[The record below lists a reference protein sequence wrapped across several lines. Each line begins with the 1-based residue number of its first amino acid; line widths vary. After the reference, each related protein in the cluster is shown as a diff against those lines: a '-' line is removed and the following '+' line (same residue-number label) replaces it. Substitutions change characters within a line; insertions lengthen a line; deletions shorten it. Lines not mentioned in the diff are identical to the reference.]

1 MTKLWRGLV
10 NWFENG
16 DLLPLIII
24 VSVPHYGHVL
34 ANYDFW
40 PVAAVIGALVD
51 LGHYRTIKAFL
62 AGKGGAWM
70 VVMTVFSLGFH
81 WSFYVTG
88 GAGLWA
94 GLFFA
99 AAVPVVIF
107 ALSFIAKSERLAEKA
122 ARGVAPAVKVVTPDD
137 TPKLTSDTPPVPQL
151 TAGAPLSRVDQYAA
165 ENGVS
170 RRTAYRHLKRQDAE
184 ASQSQNGVAH

>member
-34 ANYDFW
+34 ASYDYW

-107 ALSFIAKSERLAEKA
+107 ALSFIAKSERLSEKA
-122 ARGVAPAVKVVTPDD
+122 ARGVAPSVKVVTTDD
-137 TPKLTSDTPPVPQL
+137 TPKLTGGTPDAPQL

-165 ENGVS
+165 DNGVS
-170 RRTAYRHLKRQDAE
+170 KRTAYRHLKKADAE
-184 ASQSQNGVAH
+184 AERTNGVAH